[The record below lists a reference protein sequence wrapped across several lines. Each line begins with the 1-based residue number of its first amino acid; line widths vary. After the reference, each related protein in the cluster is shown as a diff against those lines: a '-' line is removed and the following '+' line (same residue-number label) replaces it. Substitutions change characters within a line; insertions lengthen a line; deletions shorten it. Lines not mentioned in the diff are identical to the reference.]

1 MKILKYLA
9 ATLVVVFA
17 VGPAYAQ
24 GAYPNKPVKII
35 VPFPPGQATDIIGRL
50 VAQKLAEKWGQS
62 VYVENR
68 AGAGGITGVE
78 MATKAPADGYTLLV
92 AGSGPL
98 SISPA
103 INSKL
108 TYVPLRDLQPLG
120 LVATMPMVL
129 VSAPSFQAQ
138 TLADLLVMLR
148 NKPDD
153 LSYASS
159 GTGSTGQL
167 ATELLLSMSKTK
179 MVHVPYKGGAQAMTD
194 VIAGRVPVTVES
206 QAGVLPLITGG
217 QLRPIAVT
225 SAKRSSKLP
234 NVPTFAETGL
244 AGFDVS
250 AWIGVL
256 GPVRMPPAIFKKI
269 ADDVASVINTKE
281 MRDRVFELGLEL
293 EPMSADQFASHIKLE
308 IEKYTAIAKA
318 ANIQAE

>member
-1 MKILKYLA
+1 
-9 ATLVVVFA
+9 
-17 VGPAYAQ
+17 
-24 GAYPNKPVKII
+24 
-35 VPFPPGQATDIIGRL
+35 
-50 VAQKLAEKWGQS
+50 
-62 VYVENR
+62 
-68 AGAGGITGVE
+68 
-78 MATKAPADGYTLLV
+78 
-92 AGSGPL
+92 
-98 SISPA
+98 
-103 INSKL
+103 
-108 TYVPLRDLQPLG
+108 
-120 LVATMPMVL
+120 
-129 VSAPSFQAQ
+129 
-138 TLADLLVMLR
+138 
-148 NKPDD
+148 
-153 LSYASS
+153 
-159 GTGSTGQL
+159 
-167 ATELLLSMSKTK
+167 

-234 NVPTFAETGL
+234 NVPTFAESGL

-293 EPMSADQFASHIKLE
+293 EPMSADQFTLHIKLE